1 MTIIPAID
9 LRQGRCVRLLQGRKE
24 DETVYSEN
32 PGEVARQWQEQGA
45 DYLHVVDLDGA
56 FEGASRNLAAITRIL
71 ETVTIPAELGGGVRS
86 LDDVSRL
93 LSMGL
98 DRVILGTVA
107 VREPDVVR
115 SAVERFGPDRV
126 VVGIDAREGR
136 VALQGWVETT
146 EVQAVDLAMQ
156 MKVFGIRRVVY
167 TEILVDSMLVGPN
180 IEATK
185 ILAVETGLKV
195 IASGGISS
203 IDDLKRV
210 AELEPVG
217 VDAVIV
223 GKALYEGR
231 VDLREAIEAL
241 ESVRREA

>member
-146 EVQAVDLAMQ
+146 EVQAVDLALQ

>member
-93 LSMGL
+93 LSLGL

-136 VALQGWVETT
+136 VAVKGWVETT

>member
-136 VALQGWVETT
+136 VAVKGWVETT
-146 EVQAVDLAMQ
+146 EVQAVDLALQ

-167 TEILVDSMLVGPN
+167 TDILVDSMLVGPN
-180 IEATK
+180 IEATRV
-185 ILAVETGLKV
+185 LAVETGLKV